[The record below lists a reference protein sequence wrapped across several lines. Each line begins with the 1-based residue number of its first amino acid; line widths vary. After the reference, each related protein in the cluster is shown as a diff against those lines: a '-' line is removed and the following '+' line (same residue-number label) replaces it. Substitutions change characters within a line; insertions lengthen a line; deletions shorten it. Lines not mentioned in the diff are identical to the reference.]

1 MISGLPLLKRKRKE
15 MKVKFYIRADESDI
29 YEFPD
34 DTPDYVIEQKAYQWV
49 DDNAVAEYEI
59 IGEDEC

>member
-1 MISGLPLLKRKRKE
+1 

-49 DDNAVAEYEI
+49 DDNAIAEYEI
-59 IGEDEC
+59 VGEDEC